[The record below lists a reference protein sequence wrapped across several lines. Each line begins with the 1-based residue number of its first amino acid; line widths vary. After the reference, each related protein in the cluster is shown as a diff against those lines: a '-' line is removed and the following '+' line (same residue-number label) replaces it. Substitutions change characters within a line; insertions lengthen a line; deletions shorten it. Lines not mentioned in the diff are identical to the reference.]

1 MYEAMFW
8 NFKKVAFTK
17 NKREKEKKRKWH
29 PYNGSL
35 TWHRS

>member
-17 NKREKEKKRKWH
+17 NKREKEKKKKMASIQWFFDMA
-29 PYNGSL
+29 
-35 TWHRS
+35 